1 MIFCSHLRVFPTK
14 TGVQQGRGVWLSFPI
29 GTRCR
34 QRETEKQEAEIG
46 ICAALRRLGRVFL
59 RELQV
64 PRNSPERSWGVP
76 RFRLHRQTCCRAIRE
91 SRAGGISSSSL
102 SVSRG
107 GKIASCRRSS
117 SVHVCEN
124 SLDVFVVF
132 EFIEEFFDFTH
143 LFFGV
148 ILGVVG
154 NALRARFLDFDPQ
167 FLNR

>member
-1 MIFCSHLRVFPTK
+1 M
-14 TGVQQGRGVWLSFPI
+14 LSFTGFSNQNGRPTGAWSVI
-29 GTRCR
+29 IFPAWKEMSPARD
-34 QRETEKQEAEIG
+34 RETRSRDWD
-46 ICAALRRLGRVFL
+46 LRGPTQARQGFL